1 MKRLIVY
8 SLVLWFVPFVF
19 SLILFSLL
27 GIDYSEHFGI
37 GHPKYWTF
45 EAIITPFFVIM
56 SMIMFWMYYKKM
68 ELTEDWKRVA
78 LVNGCVVS
86 AMQFVLDTLVIVLLF
101 GNGFRYFYGLVTV
114 SYLIVPLWSYLLA
127 FLISG

>member
-1 MKRLIVY
+1 MKRLIAFSLIIWFIPFAF
-8 SLVLWFVPFVF
+8 SLVLFP
-19 SLILFSLL
+19 LL
-27 GIDYSEHFGI
+27 GIDYSEDFGI
-37 GHPKYWTF
+37 GHPKYWVF
-45 EAIITPFFVIM
+45 EAIITPIFVIM